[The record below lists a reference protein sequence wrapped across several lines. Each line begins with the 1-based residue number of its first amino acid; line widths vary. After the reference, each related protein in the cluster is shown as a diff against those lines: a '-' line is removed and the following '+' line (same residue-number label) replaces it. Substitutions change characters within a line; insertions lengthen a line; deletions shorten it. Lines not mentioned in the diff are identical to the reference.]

1 MRIFSRYFFYKIPTS
16 LALSV
21 VSSTTACLAVNQSTH
36 CYVFQFMAEI
46 NHEGLSMEVGRKA
59 FRVRLMPMLRP

>member
-1 MRIFSRYFFYKIPTS
+1 
-16 LALSV
+16 
-21 VSSTTACLAVNQSTH
+21 
-36 CYVFQFMAEI
+36 MAEI